1 MKRKIC
7 ESSLGRKE
15 CFCRLC
21 QLDTHSKH
29 FKFLELFATAV
40 MIKKVCEGQHSD
52 AVVLVT
58 CSPTS
63 IIHDQVKE
71 GNSIGLDCAAIKDVN
86 DLSNIASCK
95 TQVLCA

>member
-7 ESSLGRKE
+7 ELSLGRKE

-21 QLDTHSKH
+21 QLDTHGKR
-29 FKFLELFATAV
+29 FKFLELFATAA

-52 AVVLVT
+52 TVVLVT
-58 CSPTS
+58 CSLTS

-71 GNSIGLDCAAIKDVN
+71 GNSIGLDCAAIKD
-86 DLSNIASCK
+86 LSNIVSSK